1 MMPLPVSVRAISLGL
16 ATVLA
21 VPAASQEADRA
32 ATSREVV
39 QSLPTPEVGRLRDAL
54 QRLARSPDS
63 VEALVEA
70 GQASLGVSDLEA
82 ALGFFGRA
90 LELSPQSAG
99 AKLGMA
105 SVYLRSRRPLDA
117 LTMYAEAEQAGAA
130 TDAFLADL
138 GLVQDLVGKNDLA
151 QQSYRTLLATKP
163 DDETRRRLAISLAI
177 SGDRAGFEAALL
189 PLLQQR
195 DMAAYRAR
203 SFGLAILG
211 DTRQAAALAN
221 QLMPPDLASRL
232 TPYLDYMPR
241 LTKAQQAAAANLG
254 IFPRAAEIGRDDP
267 AIARIASSADGSA
280 ARAGD
285 RLAPRGTPLSE
296 RSASRPDRSNQDRA
310 GSSRLAEVRRTQQT
324 ASAGS
329 QPAATVP
336 PPPQQQPQPQQPPV
350 PRLASVSEAFTGLA
364 GPAPTAAAPAAGA
377 VDITAIKP
385 AREVREPPKP
395 AKPVPPPHPSRHW
408 VQLAT
413 GKDREALKFDWRRIA
428 RKAPDL
434 LGKRAPHVTRWGE
447 ANRLLAGPFP
457 TPEAA
462 REMVKSLRSQGFD
475 SFTYTSPNGEEVVE
489 LK

>member
-1 MMPLPVSVRAISLGL
+1 MP
-16 ATVLA
+16 ATA
-21 VPAASQEADRA
+21 QEPDRA
-32 ATSREVV
+32 ATSRAVV
-39 QSLPTPEVGRLRDAL
+39 QALPTPEVERLRNAL
-54 QRLARSPDS
+54 QRLARNPDS
-63 VEALVEA
+63 VDTLVEA
-70 GQASLGVSDLEA
+70 GDASLGVSDLEA

-90 LELSPQSAG
+90 LELAPQHAG

-105 SVYLRSRRPLDA
+105 SVYLRARRPLDA
-117 LTMYAEAEQAGAA
+117 LGMYAEAERAGAS
-130 TDAFLADL
+130 TDAFLGDL

-177 SGDRAGFEAALL
+177 SGDRAGFESALL
-189 PLLQQR
+189 PMLQQR

-203 SFGLAILG
+203 AFGLAILG
-211 DTRQAAALAN
+211 DTKQAAALAN

-232 TPYLDYMPR
+232 TPYLDFMPR

-267 AIARIASSADGSA
+267 AIARLASSAAPAA

-285 RLAPRGTPLSE
+285 RLAPRGAPLGDTDASRRE
-296 RSASRPDRSNQDRA
+296 ASRPARSTAERA
-310 GSSRLAEVRRTQQT
+310 PSSRLAEVSRNQQT
-324 ASAGS
+324 AAVAA
-329 QPAATVP
+329 QPAATP
-336 PPPQQQPQPQQPPV
+336 PSPPQAQPQPQPQTQPQPA
-350 PRLASVSEAFTGLA
+350 PRQTSVSEAFNGLA
-364 GPAPTAAAPAAGA
+364 GPETVAARPAAGA

-385 AREVREPPKP
+385 ARELREPPRPAP
-395 AKPVPPPHPSRHW
+395 AKPAPPQHPSRHW

-413 GKDREALKFDWRRIA
+413 GKEREALKFDWRRMA

-447 ANRLLAGPFP
+447 ANRLLVGPFAS
-457 TPEAA
+457 PEAA
-462 REMVKSLRSQGFD
+462 REMVKSLRGQGFD
-475 SFTYTSPNGEEVVE
+475 SFTYTSPSGEEITE

>member
-1 MMPLPVSVRAISLGL
+1 MSVSFRAIAAGTAAL
-16 ATVLA
+16 AAMPA
-21 VPAASQEADRA
+21 VAQDADRA

-39 QSLPTPEVGRLRDAL
+39 QSLPTPEVERLRGAL

-63 VEALVEA
+63 VDALVEA
-70 GQASLGVSDLEA
+70 GEASLGVADLEA

-90 LELSPQSAG
+90 LELSPQNAG

-163 DDETRRRLAISLAI
+163 DDETRRRLAVSLAI
-177 SGDRAGFEAALL
+177 SGDRPGFEAALR
-189 PLLQQR
+189 PLLEQR

-203 SFGLAILG
+203 AFGLAILG

-267 AIARIASSADGSA
+267 AIARLASSADRSA

-285 RLAPRGTPLSE
+285 RLAPRGTSLSE
-296 RSASRPDRSNQDRA
+296 RGPSRSERTNPDRG
-310 GSSRLAEVRRTQQT
+310 GSSRLAEVSRSQQQARPSAELQPVSPPAAVS
-324 ASAGS
+324 ASA
-329 QPAATVP
+329 P
-336 PPPQQQPQPQQPPV
+336 PPATAPASRQP
-350 PRLASVSEAFTGLA
+350 SVSDAFGELA
-364 GPAPTAAAPAAGA
+364 GPVVAPRVAAAGA

-395 AKPVPPPHPSRHW
+395 AKPAPPPHPSRHW

-413 GKDREALKFDWRRIA
+413 GKDREALKFDWRRMA

-457 TPEAA
+457 SPEAA

-475 SFTYTSPNGEEVVE
+475 SFTYTSPAGEEVIE